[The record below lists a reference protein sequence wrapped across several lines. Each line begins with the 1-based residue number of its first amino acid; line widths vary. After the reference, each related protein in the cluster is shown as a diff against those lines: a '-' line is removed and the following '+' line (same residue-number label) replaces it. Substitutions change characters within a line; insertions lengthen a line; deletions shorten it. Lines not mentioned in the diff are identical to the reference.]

1 MGMKILRIF
10 CIACVVALL
19 LVPAAVAGG
28 GSANKGYGGSAGN
41 VQSSVGPA
49 NGAFGQAKVSGG
61 LPLTGLDL
69 GLLVAGAAVLV
80 VVGAGLRRAAA
91 KRTP

>member
-1 MGMKILRIF
+1 MKILRIF

-41 VQSSVGPA
+41 VQNGVGPA
-49 NGAFGQAKVSGG
+49 NGAFGQAKAVSGG

>member
-1 MGMKILRIF
+1 MKILRIF

-28 GSANKGYGGSAGN
+28 GSAGN
-41 VQSSVGPA
+41 VQSSVGPS

>member
-1 MGMKILRIF
+1 MRLRIF
-10 CIACVVALL
+10 LIGCVVALL
-19 LVPAAVAGG
+19 LVPSALAGS

-41 VQSSVGPA
+41 VQNNVGPA
-49 NGAFGQAKVSGG
+49 SGAFGQAKVASGG

-69 GLLVAGAAVLV
+69 GLLVAGAAVLI